1 MNLPK
6 MSKQR
11 FIGLSASLLLLFFGT
26 SLKAQDV
33 YINPQD
39 SSFRAP
45 FEKIEFGERF
55 SVLAISDAN
64 NNYYIAD
71 FTQLPSRFE
80 KVWFME
86 QIFKDDQVVNI
97 DGDLEHRHI
106 WFMAK
111 KGVAADVVEEYF
123 SALKKKCLEKSS
135 QWTEAE
141 KTEWMKKNNKY
152 K

>member
-1 MNLPK
+1 MNLHN
-6 MSKQR
+6 MRKQR
-11 FIGLSASLLLLFFGT
+11 FIVLTASLLFLFFGT
-26 SLKAQDV
+26 GLKAQDI

-45 FEKIEFGERF
+45 FEKIVFGDRF
-55 SVLAISDAN
+55 SVLAISDAT

-71 FTQLPSRFE
+71 FTQLPSMFE

-86 QIFKDDQVVNI
+86 QIFKDNQVVNI
-97 DGDLEHRHI
+97 DGDLEHHQI

-111 KGVAADVVEEYF
+111 KGVSSAIVEDYL

-135 QWTEAE
+135 QLTEAE